1 MASYTSKGT
10 MKIKDANGHL
20 HPFYPET
27 DYSYVSHGSYDVS
40 KTVNDI
46 KSNIEKAESRNSIEV
61 MHIEPNSETAEDFQN
76 ETLIAWYGD
85 PEHDSENHATI
96 TTSTDAMSSPVKVVG
111 DVVSLKAI
119 FVNDGNEPFED
130 VVLTI
135 PAFNDHSSAF
145 SLPVDPFV
153 NETEI
158 IEHVITEEDVLA
170 ALANEGNLAPQVLTA
185 ASAGSGTIEIAGDT
199 ETYLNVYTSN
209 LIKSKYDPFLS
220 ISRDSFYSANIN
232 EKPSYVCA
240 VTNMTQTAIND
251 VVLASSET
259 DWTETVSFEP
269 GETQYFTIEYPVLT
283 EAKIIELNGK
293 LSDTFTANGTSFAST
308 PISVSKSISVNPK
321 APSPSISVM
330 FTNSDGNAASTIMQ
344 DIETGGTEEYNV
356 VVTNTGN
363 VTISNINV
371 QITSTI
377 GSNPQTTENVTIATL
392 APGESS
398 SINRSAVISPGIK
411 TSSVTAKITTGT
423 PAVKTLTLPSTV
435 SLSIRQSTV
444 FRFKATTYNN
454 YISVPFNLYGHSSTC
469 IMYVDWGD
477 GSSSTLTPSLYSQYG
492 YPDASVHS
500 YANSGEYTISVGSEN
515 WESIYHYANN
525 TYSGVGSI
533 SSNNATKHLYY
544 YCNTVTDILTPLPKI
559 AGTRYCTY
567 SNYNYRYGTLNNSF
581 AYLLYGCSKLKS
593 IPSGLFD
600 KNTAVTSFERCFTS
614 CSSLQSIPSGLF
626 DNNTAVTSFLS
637 CFYSCT
643 SLQSIPSGL
652 FDNNTAVTSFERCF
666 QNCTSLQSIPSGLFD
681 NNTEVTS
688 FGRCF
693 SGCSA
698 LNDFEIHIG
707 SSKVS
712 TATYFVTVKSGTARQ
727 IYVPAS
733 STTYTTFSNV
743 ASNLG
748 LTIIG
753 E

>member
-10 MKIKDANGHL
+10 MKIKDANGQM

-27 DYSYVSHGSYDVS
+27 DYSYVSHGSYAVS
-40 KTVNDI
+40 ETVNGI
-46 KSNIEKAESRNSIEV
+46 KSNIEKAESRNSIEL
-61 MHIEPNSETAEDFQN
+61 MHIEPNDETAEDFQN

-96 TTSTDAMSSPVKVVG
+96 TASTDAMSSPVKVVG

-145 SLPVDPFV
+145 NLPTDPFI

-170 ALANEGNLAPQVLTA
+170 ALANEGNLAPQALTA
-185 ASAGSGTIEIAGDT
+185 ASAGNGTIEITGDT
-199 ETYLNVYTSN
+199 ETYLNVYATN
-209 LIKSKYDPFLS
+209 LIKNKYDPFLS

-240 VTNMTQTAIND
+240 VTNTTQTTIND
-251 VVLASSET
+251 VVLASSGT
-259 DWTETVSFEP
+259 GWTETVSFEP

-283 EAKIIELNGK
+283 EAKIIELNGS
-293 LSDTFTANGTSFAST
+293 LSDTFTANGISFAST

-321 APSPSISVM
+321 APSPSLSIM
-330 FTNSDGNAASTIMQ
+330 FTNSDGDAASTIMQ

-363 VTISNINV
+363 VTISSINV

-377 GSNPQTTENVTIATL
+377 GSDPQTTENVEIASL
-392 APGESS
+392 APGESN
-398 SINRSAVISPGIK
+398 SINRSAVIDPGIK
-411 TSSVTAKITTGT
+411 TSSIAAKITSGT
-423 PAVKTLTLPSTV
+423 PAAKTLTLPSTV
-435 SLSIRQSTV
+435 SLSIRQSTI
-444 FRFKATTYNN
+444 FRFKATTYSNR
-454 YISVPFNLYGHSSTC
+454 ISIPFNLYGHSSTC

-477 GSSSTLTPSLYSQYG
+477 GSSSTLTPSSYSTYG

-500 YANSGEYTISVGSEN
+500 YANSGEYTISIGSEN

-533 SSNNATKHLYY
+533 SSSNATKHLYY
-544 YCNTVTDILTPLPKI
+544 YHNTVTDILTPLPKI
-559 AGTRYCTY
+559 AGTRYCT
-567 SNYNYRYGTLNNSF
+567 SSSYNYRYGTLNNSF
-581 AYLLYGCSKLKS
+581 AYLMYGCSKLKS

-600 KNTAVTSFERCFTS
+600 NNTAVTGFEYCLDN

-626 DNNTAVTSFLS
+626 DNNTAATSFS
-637 CFYSCT
+637 YCFYGCS

-652 FDNNTAVTSFERCF
+652 FDNNTAATTFYSCFE
-666 QNCTSLQSIPSGLFD
+666 NCTSLQSIPAGLFTE
-681 NNTEVTS
+681 NTAATS
-688 FGRCF
+688 FGYCF
-693 SGCSA
+693 SRCSA

-712 TATYFVTVKSGTARQ
+712 YAMYFITFKSGTARQ
-727 IYVPAS
+727 IYVPTS

-748 LTIIG
+748 LTVIG